1 MSGLREE
8 LATWRRDMIRSTGLA
23 PATVDRYVGDA
34 DRFVAWLEGQD
45 ADATAADVTAQ
56 DAREYRAHLLRAKRA
71 PATINRAL
79 ISLALFLDA
88 AGRADD
94 NPFRKVDR
102 IDVVAGAPRAL
113 AHADWM
119 AVRRSA
125 ARATT
130 RDHGLALALVCLL
143 RFAGPRVGEVA
154 ALCLPDVRISS
165 RRGTLVIRQ
174 GKGLKHREVP
184 LVLEARE
191 PLQDY
196 LTHRRA
202 LADRWTRT
210 ARVDGEPAPAWAAW
224 PDGRLFLGQRG
235 PLTERGIRQIV
246 AKLGHAAKI
255 DTPLSPHDLRHTF
268 ATALLDPTAYGV
280 ERSPLP
286 LTAVQDLLGH
296 ADPATTA
303 RYTRATPAALAR
315 LMGEPDELS

>member
-1 MSGLREE
+1 M
-8 LATWRRDMIRSTGLA
+8 
-23 PATVDRYVGDA
+23 
-34 DRFVAWLEGQD
+34 
-45 ADATAADVTAQ
+45 
-56 DAREYRAHLLRAKRA
+56 
-71 PATINRAL
+71 
-79 ISLALFLDA
+79 DA

-94 NPFRKVDR
+94 NPFRKIDR

-113 AHADWM
+113 AHADWI
-119 AVRRSA
+119 AVRRTA
-125 ARATT
+125 ARATP

-196 LTHRRA
+196 LAHRRD
-202 LADRWTRT
+202 LAERW
-210 ARVDGEPAPAWAAW
+210 ARKAQTCGEPAPEWAVW
-224 PDGRLFLGQRG
+224 PDGHLFLGQRG
-235 PLTERGIRQIV
+235 PLGTRGIRQIV
-246 AKLGHAAKI
+246 GKLGQAAKLEG
-255 DTPLSPHDLRHTF
+255 PLAPHDLRHTF
-268 ATALLDPTAYGV
+268 ATALLDPAAYGQK
-280 ERSPLP
+280 RPALP

-303 RYTRATPAALAR
+303 RYTRSSPATLAR
-315 LMGEPDELS
+315 LMGEPPAYPL

>member
-8 LATWRRDMIRSTGLA
+8 LATWRRGMIRSTGLA
-23 PATVDRYVGDA
+23 PATVDRYVGDV
-34 DRFVAWLEGQD
+34 DRFVTWLQGQD
-45 ADATAADVTAQ
+45 AGVTAADVTAQ
-56 DAREYRAHLLRAKRA
+56 DAREYRAHLLHAGRA

-88 AGRADD
+88 AGRTDD
-94 NPFRKVDR
+94 NPFRKIDH

-113 AHADWM
+113 AHADWI
-119 AVRRSA
+119 AVRRA
-125 ARATT
+125 AVRVAA

-143 RFAGPRVGEVA
+143 RYAGPRVGEVA
-154 ALCLPDVRISS
+154 ALQLPDARISA

-174 GKGLKHREVP
+174 GKGLKQREVP

-196 LTHRRA
+196 LAHRRA
-202 LADRWTRT
+202 LAERW
-210 ARVDGEPAPAWAAW
+210 ARQAQACGEAAPAWASW
-224 PDGRLFLGQRG
+224 PDGHLFLGQRG
-235 PLTERGIRQIV
+235 PLGVRGIRQIV
-246 AKLGHAAKI
+246 DKLGQAAKI
-255 DTPLSPHDLRHTF
+255 ESPLAPHALRHTF
-268 ATALLDPTAYGV
+268 ATALLDPAAYGQ
-280 ERSPLP
+280 ERPALP

-315 LMGEPDELS
+315 LMGEPDDLH